1 MKRLILS
8 LVFAFILISV
18 CASLV
23 GCSEHRY
30 CDPRGKE
37 WYNSPSL
44 PNITNPFEE
53 IYDGSYA
60 IQIDKDGRVKL
71 TTLTGE
77 EVEGILTASYNGEN
91 WRSAKI
97 SIEFEDGETAT
108 GSCSEYADGRILS
121 IYYKWKGYSFVDKK
135 QISKEE
141 FEEYREGFV
150 EFLVDVYETGKF
162 PTYEELEANS
172 LYRQFVDCAQRYGS
186 SKYEYETLEKVTV
199 EKIKDVQYDEYSKN
213 ITLTVGAES
222 KDYYIYA
229 DTNVAIIR
237 NGKIEKLDFTDLK
250 KGECLVI
257 LDENFSADQG
267 RIKGMFYV
275 END

>member
-1 MKRLILS
+1 MLI
-8 LVFAFILISV
+8 FV

-23 GCSEHRY
+23 GCSEHHY

-77 EVEGILTASYNGEN
+77 VKEGTLTASYNGEN

-108 GSCSEYADGRILS
+108 GSCSKYADGRILS
-121 IYYKWKGYSFVDKK
+121 IYYKWKMYSFVDTK
-135 QISKEE
+135 QLSKEE

-199 EKIKDVQYDEYSKN
+199 EKIEATEYYEYMKN
-213 ITLTVGAES
+213 VTLTVDGES
-222 KDYYIYA
+222 KVYSLCDDANI
-229 DTNVAIIR
+229 AIIR
-237 NGKIEKLDFTDLK
+237 NGQIEKLDFSDLMV
-250 KGECLVI
+250 GECLVE
-257 LDENFSADQG
+257 L
-267 RIKGMFYV
+267 Y
-275 END
+275 ENDHVIEGIFYIENN